1 MTRRTRYDVAII
13 GAGQAGLSLARQ
25 LLLNSDKTILH
36 LDKRAELP
44 GPNQKVGES
53 LVQAAGFYLC
63 KVLDLQEHL
72 LVEHFLKYNLRFHWK
87 TSDGPNTAY
96 EEYCSSFIRLS
107 SNIPTFQVDRNVL
120 ESHLLKLNESDP
132 RYELVRGA
140 KGIQVDF
147 SDSGD
152 HRVTFEGGQA
162 DCGWIVD
169 ASGRSAFLKRKLGL
183 SEPNMIK
190 HGSTWCWVEG
200 VLDVERLTGR
210 SRRDVVFDA
219 RRRKTGHMPFML
231 ATNHFCDEGMWLW
244 IIPLHGLTSIG
255 LVFDHQVL
263 NPNEVS
269 DSGKLVDFICR
280 KWPLFQRDLPHRR
293 ILDEGR
299 YVSYSY
305 DAKQTI
311 SAQRWAMAGES
322 GRFSDPLYSP
332 GADLITILNLLIGD
346 AIVTEDPEKLSM
358 KCKAYEQAAR
368 AIYESYLPSYS
379 LSYNCLGDQE
389 AFTLKYTWELAV
401 YFGFFVVPV
410 INDLFTN
417 MEFMPIY
424 LRKFALLGRINHN
437 LQKFLAAFYEWKK
450 ASGRIGTME
459 PVLVDFYSIKPLRD
473 SEKLFYE
480 VGLSPAD
487 AESLFDMHIKRLREF
502 ARYILAHIH
511 AVVLEDPNVLR
522 NASFVSSLKLRDAV
536 FDPDAMRASYAAHA
550 GSQEVYAWNLNPFA
564 LEPFLARSTAVQEAC
579 R

>member
-1 MTRRTRYDVAII
+1 MTKRSRYDVAII

-25 LLLNSDKTILH
+25 LLLNSNKTILH
-36 LDKRAELP
+36 LDKRTELP
-44 GPNQKVGES
+44 GPAQKVGES
-53 LVQAAGFYLC
+53 LVQAAGFYLS

-87 TSDGPNTAY
+87 TTSTANQGY
-96 EEYCSSFIRLS
+96 EEYGSSFIRLS

-120 ESHLLKLNESDP
+120 ESHLLKLNQADP
-132 RYELVRGA
+132 RYELLRGVQGL
-140 KGIQVDF
+140 KVDI
-147 SDSGD
+147 SETGD
-152 HRVTFEGGQA
+152 HRLTFDGCQV

-169 ASGRSAFLKRKLGL
+169 ASGRNAFLKRRLGL
-183 SEPNMIK
+183 SEPNMIR

-210 SRRDVVFDA
+210 SRKEVVFDA
-219 RRRKTGHMPFML
+219 RRRKTGHMPFLL

-263 NPNEVS
+263 DPAEVS
-269 DSGKLVDFICR
+269 NSTKMLDFICR
-280 KWPLFQRDLPHRR
+280 KWPLFQRDLPQRR
-293 ILDEGR
+293 VLDEGR

-311 SAQRWAMAGES
+311 SAQRWALAGES

-332 GADLITILNLLIGD
+332 GADLITILNLFIGD
-346 AIVTEDPEKLSM
+346 AIATDDPEKLAL
-358 KCKAYEQAAR
+358 KCRLYEQAAR

-379 LSYNCLGDQE
+379 ISYNCLGDQE
-389 AFTLKYTWELAV
+389 AFSLKYTWELAV

-417 MEFMPIY
+417 MDFLPVY

-437 LQKFLAAFYEWKK
+437 LQSFLSAFYEWKK
-450 ASGRIGTME
+450 VNGRIGTE
-459 PVLVDFYSIKPLRD
+459 QPVLFDFYSIKPLRD

-480 VGLSPAD
+480 VGLTPAE
-487 AESLFDMHIKRLREF
+487 AETLFDAHIQRLREF
-502 ARYILAHIH
+502 ARYILAHVH
-511 AVVLEDPNVLR
+511 AAVLEEPKVLQ
-522 NASFVSSLKLRDAV
+522 NASFISSLKLRDTV
-536 FDPDAMRASYAAHA
+536 FDPASMRAAYAAHA
-550 GSQEVYAWNLNPFA
+550 GVEGTYAWNLNPFA
-564 LEPFLARSTAVQEAC
+564 LDSFIARSTAVQEAC
-579 R
+579 Q